1 MSVLFEAGQF
11 NDCHYCDQSK
21 PVLGGAAVTGY
32 RGIILWYCA
41 DCYLSVL
48 ARTSA

>member
-11 NDCHYCDQSK
+11 NDCHYCDEIK
-21 PVLGGAAVTGY
+21 PTLGGATVSGY
-32 RGIILWYCA
+32 NGIILWYCS

-48 ARTSA
+48 GKTNA